1 MHPRRNL
8 NNFYLFFNKY
18 PYLRLM
24 HYLSKRHCI
33 NNILNG
39 DNRHMRVFMQENKMT
54 REHYYQG
61 QSQEKVS
68 GWAKNYKIF
77 NEFMA

>member
-1 MHPRRNL
+1 
-8 NNFYLFFNKY
+8 
-18 PYLRLM
+18 
-24 HYLSKRHCI
+24 
-33 NNILNG
+33 
-39 DNRHMRVFMQENKMT
+39 MRVFMQENKMT